1 MQTLKCPL
9 QIASLSDD
17 QGPGKPASTHH
28 TEMMS
33 RVLAPPPPPLHDG
46 DAAVT
51 LGSADTATSA
61 FRRADAQEDGLPLK
75 PY

>member
-33 RVLAPPPPPLHDG
+33 RVLAPPPLHDG

-61 FRRADAQEDGLPLK
+61 FRRAATQEDGLPLK
-75 PY
+75 PH

>member
-33 RVLAPPPPPLHDG
+33 RVLAPPLHDG

-61 FRRADAQEDGLPLK
+61 FRRAAAQEDGLPLK